1 MFERIKQ
8 MVIKEF
14 IQVFRDKRMKAIV
27 FVTPVMQL
35 MLFGYAV
42 TTDINNITTAFY
54 DLDKSYESRE
64 LARRLESS
72 GYFRIIYAPGSPE
85 EIQELLDRGKALC
98 AIQINRGFSEDLKKG
113 ISTEVQVLVDG
124 TDSNTATIA
133 MDYATRII
141 IKYAKEIVPP
151 HPNPLPQGERGNKK
165 ELFSQ
170 GEREPNFNTPPL
182 RGGDGEGEMSLPAT
196 IDLRTRAWYNPELR
210 SRNYNVPGVI
220 AIVIMLTC
228 LLLTSMA
235 VVRERE
241 IGTMEQLMVTPLRP
255 LELMLGKTIPFAII
269 GFLDVFLVTL
279 VAVFWFD
286 IPIKGGLQIMPLATS
301 IYLLSVLGIGLFIS
315 TISRTQQQALMAT
328 FLFYIPAVLLSGFMF
343 PIENMPKIIQ
353 YGTYINPLRYFLV
366 IIRGLFLKGNGIEIL
381 WPQMVSLF
389 LLGTMVITLS
399 SLRFKKRLG

>member
-1 MFERIKQ
+1 MLERIKQ

-27 FVTPVMQL
+27 FFTPIMQL
-35 MLFGYAV
+35 LVFGYAV
-42 TTDINNITTAFY
+42 TTDINNITTAYY

-72 GYFRIIYAPGSPE
+72 GYFQIKYTPE
-85 EIQELLDRGKALC
+85 SVKEIQELVDRGKVLC
-98 AIQINRGFSEDLKKG
+98 AIQINNGFSKDMKKG
-113 ISTEVQVLVDG
+113 IPTEVQVIVDG
-124 TDSNTATIA
+124 TDSNTATVA

-141 IKYAKEIVPP
+141 IKYAKDIGL
-151 HPNPLPQGERGNKK
+151 NISIK
-165 ELFSQ
+165 
-170 GEREPNFNTPPL
+170 
-182 RGGDGEGEMSLPAT
+182 PAK
-196 IDLRTRAWYNPELR
+196 INLNTRAWYNPDLR
-210 SRNYNVPGVI
+210 SKNYNVPGVI

-255 LELMLGKTIPFAII
+255 LELMIGKTIPFAAI

-286 IPIKGGLQIMPLATS
+286 IPMKGSIQLMPLATA

-353 YGTYINPLRYFLV
+353 YGTFINPLRYFLV
-366 IIRGLFLKGNGIEIL
+366 IIRGIFLKGNGIGIL
-381 WPQMVSLF
+381 WPQMAA
-389 LLGTMVITLS
+389 LLILGIAVMILS